1 MIFRQKLYRSPQVSW
16 GVIFYISVSVYVRD
30 LEVNGLKLRLTKYK
44 LIIYEEADKEVSE
57 KDAQVIAQY
66 LWEEGFIKKEEF
78 PVEILRIED

>member
-1 MIFRQKLYRSPQVSW
+1 MPYLSTKLGGIF
-16 GVIFYISVSVYVRD
+16 FISVSIYVRD
-30 LEVNGLKLRLTKYK
+30 LAINGLKIRLSKYK
-44 LIIYEEADKEVSE
+44 LTIYEEADKEVSE

>member
-1 MIFRQKLYRSPQVSW
+1 M
-16 GVIFYISVSVYVRD
+16 RD
-30 LEVNGLKLRLTKYK
+30 LSINGLKIRLTKYK
-44 LIIYEEADKEVSE
+44 LTIYEEVGENVSE